1 DFHPAKL
8 GLPTVERRRADPVLA
23 AHLGGRKPG
32 LLLAQHRNDL
42 LFREPRSL
50 HRPVLPSGR
59 TLASSGGNNG
69 GHSRSRSGPRSIARC
84 WISSRGMSSI
94 QPILSFA
101 PIGFVGSIRRW
112 RGWWWRH

>member
-69 GHSRSRSGPRSIARC
+69 GHSNPSSSTVRTVDRGSFGPVRRSATDLRAFHLAMVFG
-84 WISSRGMSSI
+84 
-94 QPILSFA
+94 LT
-101 PIGFVGSIRRW
+101 
-112 RGWWWRH
+112 